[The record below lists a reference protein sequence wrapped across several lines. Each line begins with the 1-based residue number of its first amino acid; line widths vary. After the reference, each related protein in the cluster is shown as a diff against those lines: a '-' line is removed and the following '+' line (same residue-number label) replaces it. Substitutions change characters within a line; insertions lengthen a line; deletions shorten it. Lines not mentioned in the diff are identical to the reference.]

1 MYAQGRHALT
11 HSLTHSLTSGSDGR
25 VEDIAS
31 TRVGLPERDL
41 FFEVEV
47 EDEVEDEAEGD
58 GSCMDGRGCGL
69 AIVLRS
75 RRVRECVCECV
86 CECESDGCV
95 MMISQWSGLRLSLR
109 VRWK

>member
-1 MYAQGRHALT
+1 
-11 HSLTHSLTSGSDGR
+11 
-25 VEDIAS
+25 VEGIAS

-47 EDEVEDEAEGD
+47 EDEVEVEAEGD

-75 RRVRECVCECV
+75 RRVREC
-86 CECESDGCV
+86 ESDGCV
-95 MMISQWSGLRLSLR
+95 MMISQWPGLRLSLR